1 MCAFGLNKRILPK
14 RTHGP
19 SQAHCAGPTNLS
31 ADTVLTLSIYQ
42 RANLFAVHRPQSAPT
57 RSMSHSSQ
65 SQSQSSVACTPGQD
79 GRVAG
84 KGSGGGWPGA
94 AVGARAVSA
103 PKPQAS
109 SQYTP
114 EQIARKRQEA
124 QAKRTR
130 SKLHVTQPRGKAS
143 LSHLITLFVVHRSPV
158 FKMAPKSGFG
168 MWFAIGS

>member
-19 SQAHCAGPTNLS
+19 SQAYCAGPTNLS
-31 ADTVLTLSIYQ
+31 ADSVLTLSIYQ
-42 RANLFAVHRPQSAPT
+42 PTNLFAVHRPQSAPT

-79 GRVAG
+79 GGMVG
-84 KGSGGGWPGA
+84 KGSGGGRPGA
-94 AVGARAVSA
+94 AVGRASSA
-103 PKPQAS
+103 SKPQAS

-143 LSHLITLFVVHRSPV
+143 LSHLIILFVLHRSPF